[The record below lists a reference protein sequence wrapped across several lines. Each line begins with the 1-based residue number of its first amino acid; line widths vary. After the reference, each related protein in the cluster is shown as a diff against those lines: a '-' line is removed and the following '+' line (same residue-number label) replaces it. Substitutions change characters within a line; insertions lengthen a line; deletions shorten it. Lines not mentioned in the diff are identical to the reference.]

1 MILKKVNDIG
11 NISCNKRITCLSKI
25 IQSTVTK
32 LINNKILVKYHKIA
46 NSAFNIA
53 TSIDP

>member
-25 IQSTVTK
+25 IQSTVTN

-46 NSAFNIA
+46 NSAFNIG